1 MFTQIDNNFAVLSE
15 MELESC
21 YGGNG
26 WSGTIEINLHKTIDS
41 VGNFFSS
48 IYKAGQDF
56 GRNLYNARRPQV
68 LLTAVRVG
76 YNFGKNLAQRGRR
89 P

>member
-1 MFTQIDNNFAVLSE
+1 MFAQIDDNFTVLSE
-15 MELESC
+15 TELASY

-26 WSGTIEINLHKTIDS
+26 WGGTIEINLRKTIDS

-56 GRNLYNARRPQV
+56 GKNLYNARRPQV
-68 LLTAVRVG
+68 VFNAVVTYYGNR
-76 YNFGKNLAQRGRR
+76 L
-89 P
+89 